1 MINLVEFKQ
10 KWSFLAGQKVF
21 VACSG
26 GVDSMVLLH
35 LLKEL
40 GAKIHALHVN
50 YHLRDQDSDLDELF
64 VKNYCQEQQIPFD
77 CLSIDMKSYLQ
88 QNKGN
93 LQEQA
98 RKIRYEWFEQFL
110 TPNTYLAL
118 GHHFDDQL
126 ETFYQHLA
134 RKSGILGMACMLEQ
148 HGQVIRPLLSYR
160 KNEIKEF
167 ALSTQLKWR
176 EDKSNTSLKYTR
188 NRLRNEFIPF
198 LEQKN
203 PSLDSSVRLL
213 IQVFQD
219 NYKDLVLSVQP
230 ILQQIQTEHFIKL
243 TDWNKLS
250 TNQQLIIIKS
260 FGFSSSQLEVINQ
273 LNISQKGKKVDSPS
287 HLIVRETLGL
297 SIVPLNKELT
307 IPRLQIKKVSS
318 MPSTY
323 TKNEIYLDESKLKGT
338 LQIRLWQ
345 IGDRISPVGLKGSQL
360 ISDVITDAKI
370 PNSKRKGICVVHD
383 EQEIHWCVG
392 LKIGRKA
399 MADEGSSNILK
410 IRIKG

>member
-148 HGQVIRPLLSYR
+148 HDQVIRPLLSYR

-167 ALSTQLKWR
+167 ALLTQLKWR

-198 LEQKN
+198 LEQKI

-219 NYKDLVLSVQP
+219 NYKDLVLSVQS

-250 TNQQLIIIKS
+250 TDQQLIIIKS
-260 FGFSSSQLEVINQ
+260 FGFSSSQLEVIHQ
-273 LNISQKGKKVDSPS
+273 LGLAQKGKKLASSKYD
-287 HLIVRETLGL
+287 IVRETLGL
-297 SIVPLNKELT
+297 SIILRHKEQT
-307 IPRLQIKKVSS
+307 IPILEIKKVSFL
-318 MPSTY
+318 PSAF

-399 MADEGSSNILK
+399 LADKNVNSILK
-410 IRIKG
+410 ISLK

>member
-26 GVDSMVLLH
+26 GVDSMILLH

-40 GAKIHALHVN
+40 GTTIHVLHVN

-64 VKNYCQEQQIPFD
+64 VKNYCQKQQIFFD

-110 TPNTYLAL
+110 TEPNSYLAL
-118 GHHFDDQL
+118 GHHFDDQI

-167 ALSTQLKWR
+167 AFANQLKWR
-176 EDKSNTSLKYTR
+176 EDGSNTSLKYTR
-188 NRLRNEFIPF
+188 NRFRNEFIPF
-198 LEQKN
+198 LEQKI

-219 NYKDLVLSVQP
+219 NYKDLVLSVQS
-230 ILQQIQTEHFIKL
+230 ILQQIHAKHFIKL

-250 TNQQLIIIKS
+250 TDQQLIVIKN
-260 FGFSSSQLEVINQ
+260 FGFSSNQLETIHQ
-273 LNISQKGKKVDSPS
+273 LGLAQKGKKLASS
-287 HLIVRETLGL
+287 KYCIVRETLGL
-297 SIVPLNKELT
+297 SLVPLNKELT
-307 IPRLQIKKVSS
+307 IPRLQIEKVSS
-318 MPSTY
+318 LPSVY
-323 TKNEIYLDESKLKGT
+323 TKNEIYLDESKLQGV

-345 IGDRISPVGLKGSQL
+345 IGDRIAPLGMKGSQL

-370 PNSKRKGICVVHD
+370 PNSKRKSICVVHD

-399 MADEGSSNILK
+399 LADKNANSILK
-410 IRIKG
+410 ISLK